1 MIITQQEYLDY
12 LNKLKNPDF
21 KALTFPK
28 GEHIYNINLN
38 TRKCDAPTFLSVKND
53 HEAETIL
60 FQVDRFFDNMDLS
73 MVNCVIQYTNANG
86 DGYLYRVP
94 FYDKE
99 TLQEKGKLIVPWFI
113 KAPVTAASGPVNF
126 SFQFYVLEKTP
137 NKVYQE
143 LVLTKETY
151 EVNKYYILNDNKEYV
166 IATSA
171 FDEKQTYYHYDYKAI
186 GYQYDLHTQSAKSQ
200 VLHSLGLTR
209 IDIEEDPKVTMVHE
223 IYDDLNQ
230 MQREIE
236 QWDIYWEEL

>member
-21 KALTFPK
+21 QALTFPK

-38 TRKCDAPTFLSVKND
+38 TRKVDAPTFLSVKND

-73 MVNCVIQYTNANG
+73 MTNCVIQYTNALG

-99 TLQEKGKLIVPWFI
+99 TYQEKGKLIIPWFI
-113 KAPVTAASGPVNF
+113 KAPVTVASGPVYF
-126 SFQFYVLEKTP
+126 SFQFYILDGEK
-137 NKVYQE
+137 KYQE
-143 LVLTKETY
+143 ILLTEESY
-151 EVNKYYILNDNKEYV
+151 EPNKYYVLENNEY
-166 IATSA
+166 IISEEDFNA
-171 FDEKQTYYHYDYKAI
+171 EKKYFQFINEVKGYK
-186 GYQYDLHTQSAKSQ
+186 YDLHTQPSKSQ
-200 VLHSLGLTR
+200 VLHSLGLSK
-209 IDIEEDPKVTMVHE
+209 IDIEEDPQVTILNE
-223 IYDDLNQ
+223 IFDDLNHI
-230 MQREIE
+230 QREIE